1 MSFKAAEL
9 VYLRVDLISS
19 NIKQNGEK
27 VKCKMHLLTRED
39 KINLQ
44 YLLGSENYMV
54 KFIRKDRN
62 IRIIDVE
69 NSWFIL
75 QIEKKTIFRNIKDIL
90 VKNI

>member
-1 MSFKAAEL
+1 
-9 VYLRVDLISS
+9 
-19 NIKQNGEK
+19 
-27 VKCKMHLLTRED
+27 MHLLTRED